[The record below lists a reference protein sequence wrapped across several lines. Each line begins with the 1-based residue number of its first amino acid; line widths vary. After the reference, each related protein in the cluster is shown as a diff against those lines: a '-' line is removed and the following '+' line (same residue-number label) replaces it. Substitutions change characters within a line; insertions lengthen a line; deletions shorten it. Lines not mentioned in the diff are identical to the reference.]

1 MRLGSLSLGLWRAVS
16 AHPGPGAVWGNLCM
30 LGAPWVVRQ
39 LPLLGLVILPMDM
52 TCCCAAT
59 ADVYPRSTPQCS
71 VMESLPIP
79 RNKSS
84 SPHISVRVSG
94 GAGGFGSKSHLS
106 GKWRSRIRLL
116 DRCWEQPKSLV
127 ASGTSVAAG
136 IRVGPHPSAEAS
148 AASASRAQPNLSRG
162 TFVQAKAGPGDHET
176 AGSPSG
182 ACPAQGGHSGQ
193 SSWFESR

>member
-1 MRLGSLSLGLWRAVS
+1 MRLSSLSLGLWRAVS
-16 AHPGPGAVWGNLCM
+16 AHPGPGAVCGNLCM

-94 GAGGFGSKSHLS
+94 GAGGFGSKS
-106 GKWRSRIRLL
+106 RLF
-116 DRCWEQPKSLV
+116 WKV
-127 ASGTSVAAG
+127 AFADQAA
-136 IRVGPHPSAEAS
+136 R
-148 AASASRAQPNLSRG
+148 
-162 TFVQAKAGPGDHET
+162 
-176 AGSPSG
+176 
-182 ACPAQGGHSGQ
+182 
-193 SSWFESR
+193 